1 MTWVAVLALAGLA
14 FAVIA
19 FVLKAPRAGWE
30 AVGAALMFGAAG
42 FAWQGQPALPGAPK
56 APVEASRPDGAAL
69 VAARKQLSAQGDD
82 QPNSWA
88 IIADAMARNGSYADA
103 AGVLLGAV
111 RKEPGNADAW
121 LAMANDL
128 VAHANGALTPAAH
141 YAYDR
146 AAKADPAH
154 PGPAF
159 FMGLAL
165 ATNGKLDEGRDTW
178 AALLARAPK
187 DAPWRGDLEQ
197 RLARLDA
204 FIAAQRSQ
212 PAPR

>member
-1 MTWVAVLALAGLA
+1 MTWVAVLALAGLTFAAIVFA
-14 FAVIA
+14 FKV
-19 FVLKAPRAGWE
+19 PRSGWE

-42 FAWQGQPALPGAPK
+42 FAWQGRPAQSGAPK
-56 APVEASRPDGAAL
+56 AAAEVSRPAGAAL
-69 VAARKQLSAQGDD
+69 VEARKQLSAQGEN

-88 IIADAMARNGSYADA
+88 IIADALARNGSYSDA

-111 RKEPGNADAW
+111 RKDPGNADAW

-128 VAHANGALTPAAH
+128 VAHADGTLTPAAQ

-159 FMGLAL
+159 FLGLAL
-165 ATNGKLDEGRDTW
+165 ATNGKLDEGRDAW

-187 DAPWRGDLEQ
+187 GAPWRADLEQ
-197 RLARLDA
+197 RLARLDDY
-204 FIAAQRSQ
+204 IAAQSRTDQ
-212 PAPR
+212 AR